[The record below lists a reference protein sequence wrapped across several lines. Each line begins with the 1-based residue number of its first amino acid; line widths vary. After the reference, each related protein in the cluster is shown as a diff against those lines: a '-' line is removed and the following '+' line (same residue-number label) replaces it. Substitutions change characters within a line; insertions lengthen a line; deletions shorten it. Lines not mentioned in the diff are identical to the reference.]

1 MRLKPKLLR
10 NRKILLDQGNNLKT
24 KKALTGGRFK
34 CVDKGGLR
42 VDRLRGSLGWFT
54 GFLVILW
61 NHVRHK
67 LWPFESGM
75 FRIREIGKNRNNE
88 IFKLKEFFRPFLNS
102 DCLCIKLLVA

>member
-24 KKALTGGRFK
+24 KKALTGGTRFK

-42 VDRLRGSLGWFT
+42 VNRLRGSLGWFT

-75 FRIREIGKNRNNE
+75 FRIREIGKNRNFQIE
-88 IFKLKEFFRPFLNS
+88 GILSSIFK
-102 DCLCIKLLVA
+102 